1 MTITKQETISRNKL
15 RTLKVIKIA
24 LGLLEIKLYSK
35 QFDGVWLFVQKI
47 SSAFR
52 LELAKWDQKQQFLN
66 LTRTTV
72 AKIKIIVLSIPIA
85 PTTAKKIMR
94 AAFIPPGGGG
104 GRGTQQKFHK
114 GRPRP

>member
-47 SSAFR
+47 SAFR
-52 LELAKWDQKQQFLN
+52 LELAK
-66 LTRTTV
+66 
-72 AKIKIIVLSIPIA
+72 
-85 PTTAKKIMR
+85 
-94 AAFIPPGGGG
+94 
-104 GRGTQQKFHK
+104 
-114 GRPRP
+114 

>member
-47 SSAFR
+47 SAFC

-66 LTRTTV
+66 LTKTTV

-94 AAFIPPGGGG
+94 AAFIPPGEGGG
-104 GRGTQQKFHK
+104 
-114 GRPRP
+114 

>member
-35 QFDGVWLFVQKI
+35 QFDSVWLFVQKI
-47 SSAFR
+47 SAFR
-52 LELAKWDQKQQFLN
+52 LELPKWDQKQQFLP
-66 LTRTTV
+66 LTKTTV
-72 AKIKIIVLSIPIA
+72 AKIKIIVLSIPTA

-104 GRGTQQKFHK
+104 G
-114 GRPRP
+114 